1 METRVQQ
8 VRSNPDDIELVREV
22 SLRQVSDWLLSFM
35 GEPPD
40 PLADRIRDLEAL
52 KEHFSPILSRME
64 EGDTMWLAR
73 SQRRGALYGHEGIAL
88 VRNGEPVEYMRVWNH

>member
-22 SLRQVSDWLLSFM
+22 SLWQVSDWLLSFM
-35 GEPPD
+35 GEAPN

-52 KEHFSPILSRME
+52 REHFSPILGRMQ

-73 SQRRGALYGHEGIAL
+73 SKQRGALYGHEGIAL
-88 VRNGEPVEYMRVWNH
+88 VRNGQPAEYMRVWNH

>member
-1 METRVQQ
+1 METRVPQ

-22 SLRQVSDWLLSFM
+22 SLRQVSDWLLSFI
-35 GEPPD
+35 GDGPH
-40 PLADRIRDLEAL
+40 PLVDRIRDLEAL
-52 KEHFSPILSRME
+52 KEHFSPILSRMQ

-88 VRNGEPVEYMRVWNH
+88 VRDGQPAEYMRVWNH